1 MFSRD
6 ANVLM
11 LFQAGELSSP
21 TVSFWG
27 DTWQGTQALP
37 LYVCLHAPTLWQ
49 DVFVNAVV
57 SLDKASELT

>member
-27 DTWQGTQALP
+27 THGKELRLSHCTCAYMLPPFGKMFLSTQLFP
-37 LYVCLHAPTLWQ
+37 
-49 DVFVNAVV
+49 
-57 SLDKASELT
+57 